1 MTPVTT
7 GPANWLRDEALRP
20 VWAVARDRLER
31 NGVQPSGTVTV
42 AGLDRSGRHALSG
55 LLGRPVLRD
64 QVRVDLASLDV
75 VLRERSGVGGL
86 VGVLET
92 LGGPVRNRV
101 AERSSSAAA
110 REAPYAAVRAWL
122 ASRPEVAAAPW
133 LETWLAGVRRSGV
146 LSRLERSHAAT
157 QLVRA
162 LEVADGLTAGTT
174 AAGPVARTELAAR
187 CTGDAHA
194 LDEGSVLAVLVVR
207 ALAAAS
213 DEPLP
218 VTASARRALWECY
231 GVSADSVSSTCLV
244 LGIRPAGST
253 PVARRLR
260 DAADAGDP
268 VHLTGWDMGRDSLEV
283 DPAASVLVCENPRV
297 LEAVAEAYGGTMP
310 AVCSAGMPGLV
321 AMEVLRR
328 LAAGGAALHY
338 HGDFDWPGIAIA
350 NRLMDQVS
358 VRPWHMTAGD
368 YVAGVRADGPP
379 LLGSP
384 TNALWDPALAPAMRV
399 HRVAVHE
406 ESVLDVLVAGLPAG

>member
-1 MTPVTT
+1 MTA
-7 GPANWLRDEALRP
+7 GPADWLRDEALGP
-20 VWAVARDRLER
+20 VWAVARERLER

-64 QVRVDLASLDV
+64 RVRVDLAGLDA

-133 LETWLAGVRRSGV
+133 LEAWLAGVRRSGV
-146 LSRLERSHAAT
+146 LSRLESSLAAT

-162 LEVADGLTAGTT
+162 LEVAAGLTVGTD
-174 AAGPVARTELAAR
+174 ARPVARTELAAR
-187 CTGDAHA
+187 GTGDAHA
-194 LDEGSVLAVLVVR
+194 LDDGSVLGVLVVR

-213 DEPLP
+213 DDPVP
-218 VTASARRALWECY
+218 VTASARRALWERY

-244 LGIRPAGST
+244 LGIRPGGGT

-268 VHLTGWDMGRDSLEV
+268 VHLTAWDVARDDLTV
-283 DPAASVLVCENPRV
+283 PPGTPVLVCENPRV
-297 LEAVAEAYGGTMP
+297 LEAVAEAYGGMVP
-310 AVCSAGMPGLV
+310 VVCSAGMPGLV

-328 LAAGGAALHY
+328 LAAGGVILRY
-338 HGDFDWPGIAIA
+338 HGDFDWPGLAIT
-350 NRLMDQVS
+350 NRLVVQAG
-358 VRPWHMTAGD
+358 VRPWRMTAAD
-368 YVAGVRADGPP
+368 YLAAARPDGPP
-379 LLGSP
+379 LVGVP
-384 TNALWDPALAPAMRV
+384 VEATWDPGLASAMRRRGV
-399 HRVAVHE
+399 VVHE
-406 ESVLDVLVAGLPAG
+406 EAVLDSLVGQARFLS